1 MADGGPNVLAF
12 SKARPGLVAEIAYLM
27 WTFFLQL
34 PNEIMIDEFHIL
46 TGLVIFLDVLS
57 ARFFFP
63 LTAGGKQHGGRN
75 KAMEHTS

>member
-1 MADGGPNVLAF
+1 MADGSPNVLAF
-12 SKARPGLVAEIAYLM
+12 SKARPGPAAEIAYLM

-57 ARFFFP
+57 APFFF